1 MRGMAWRDPLL
12 GGSLHC
18 CTLMTLLTLHSQLMA
33 YRVTSLIL
41 ASSMHASTGT
51 KQMYAV
57 F

>member
-33 YRVTSLIL
+33 YRVTSLIV